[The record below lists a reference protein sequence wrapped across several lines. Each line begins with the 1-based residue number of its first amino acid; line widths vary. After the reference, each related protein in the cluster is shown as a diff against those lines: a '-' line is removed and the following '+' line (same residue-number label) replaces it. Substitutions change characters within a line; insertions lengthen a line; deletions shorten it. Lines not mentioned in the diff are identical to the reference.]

1 VIATGLKKR
10 FMSAEAGGMED
21 EEEVGC
27 WQCEHDSVSSECG
40 TGDGNCENTKAETY
54 DRNGEQSATGEGK

>member
-1 VIATGLKKR
+1 
-10 FMSAEAGGMED
+10 MSAEAGGMED